1 MEKAKV
7 KKHKDNYPIT
17 DSLIQKIRSKGI
29 KDIGLKELL
38 IPLSEE
44 KKEKIKRR
52 EIKNIDEISQGYAQ
66 AIVLEN
72 QKGEKE
78 LKRTQLRKIFNEF
91 KNIEKKKDKTEIYKL
106 YYILEYQANR
116 KLISHKF
123 KELLWA
129 LLDELEKHFED
140 TEVTK
145 KIDEF
150 ITALVAYI
158 PKE

>member
-1 MEKAKV
+1 M
-7 KKHKDNYPIT
+7 KKHNNGKQKGDYPVT
-17 DSLIQKIRSKGI
+17 NDLIQKIKKDGI
-29 KDIGLKELL
+29 VSLNLKELL
-38 IPLSEE
+38 IP
-44 KKEKIKRR
+44 
-52 EIKNIDEISQGYAQ
+52 QGYAQ
-66 AIVLEN
+66 KIVLEN
-72 QKGEKE
+72 QKGESK
-78 LKRTQLRKIFNEF
+78 LTRVQLRKIFNEF
-91 KNIEKKKDKTEIYKL
+91 KNIEKKKNKIEIYKL

-123 KELLWA
+123 KELLWT

-140 TEVTK
+140 TEITK